1 MPLTV
6 LYLILLKLFGHYNM
20 YLIGRTCC
28 CIVLVENRS
37 LVIIGHGLFV
47 THGLFVRLLCRL
59 RLEMRFARL
68 VSSNRIVQCLRMA
81 PLFGR
86 VDPLFLE

>member
-20 YLIGRTCC
+20 YLIGCTCC
-28 CIVLVENRS
+28 YIVLVESRS
-37 LVIIGHGLFV
+37 LIIIGHGLFV
-47 THGLFVRLLCRL
+47 ALELFIRLLSRL
-59 RLEMRFARL
+59 RLEMRFAGL
-68 VSSNRIVQCLRMA
+68 VSTNDIVQCLRVA
-81 PLFGR
+81 TLFSR